1 MKTFALY
8 EPAMCCPTGI
18 CGVAV
23 DPELLRLSSVMHQL
37 EKAGVDAKRFNL
49 SGDPEAFI
57 QNPLIQQRLMAD
69 GVEALPITLVEG
81 EIVLMGRYPTN
92 IEIETLLDLTLE
104 LPAQTRNTQPD
115 AASKTPF
122 NVFGACDPKSGCC

>member
-49 SGDPEAFI
+49 SGDPEAFL
-57 QNPLIQQRLMAD
+57 QNPLIQQRLMAE
-69 GVEALPITLVEG
+69 GVEALPITLIDG
-81 EIVLMGRYPTN
+81 EIALLGRYPEN
-92 IEIETLLDLTLE
+92 SEIEAFLGLTLE
-104 LPAQTRNTQPD
+104 LPAQSKAKEPD
-115 AASKTPF
+115 KAAKSPF
-122 NVFGACDPKSGCC
+122 KVLGSCDPNSGCC